1 MTKKIDTNG
10 FWEIKRNPISKVGVF
25 PYLGRQISDECEPDK
40 IYKVYRS
47 AETLKKSVPT
57 WDNPPKPFIEEH
69 EMLGEGFTN
78 IDDRPVQ
85 GIIYNPEFD
94 EDTGVLYAD
103 MAIYSEDMK
112 DKISNGKK
120 EISLGYF
127 CKYEKRPGVFNG
139 EVYDYEQIDMVGNH
153 GALVDAG
160 RCGSD
165 VKVFDKALRSAF
177 DAMEISPNNFVLN
190 KNSKTVKIISKDES
204 ITKDMTMSKY
214 VLLDDVKEVLKKGLQ
229 WDDQET
235 PTQKL
240 ITDLLDEKAIEI
252 ETAKAAAD
260 EDVDKR
266 EAIRKVMAIAAK
278 PNDDFDGG
286 EEEKIET
293 IAKILEKSEYN
304 KSEAGTANDEDDE
317 DKDEKKSE
325 DKCGKDKKARD
336 EDDKDNDSNKEVMDS
351 LKKIAK
357 GIDKLLARDEESK
370 EDDAKKSDAED
381 EDEDENGDGSKKAE
395 DAAVVVVAEDARIV
409 SFSEDAALNEYLGKK

>member
-1 MTKKIDTNG
+1 
-10 FWEIKRNPISKVGVF
+10 
-25 PYLGRQISDECEPDK
+25 
-40 IYKVYRS
+40 
-47 AETLKKSVPT
+47 
-57 WDNPPKPFIEEH
+57 
-69 EMLGEGFTN
+69 
-78 IDDRPVQ
+78 
-85 GIIYNPEFD
+85 
-94 EDTGVLYAD
+94 

-165 VKVFDKALRSAF
+165 VKVFDKALRSTF

-252 ETAKAAAD
+252 ETTKSATD

-317 DKDEKKSE
+317 DDEPKKSE

-370 EDDAKKSDAED
+370 EDDAKKSDSED
-381 EDEDENGDGSKKAE
+381 EDEDENGNGSKKAE
-395 DAAVVVVAEDARIV
+395 DAAVVVVAEDARIE